1 MSEVTSSPE
10 GAATRSLKRDTL
22 KLRHAIVISVAVMS
36 PASIFFNT
44 IPQAGVVGA
53 AIPLCFVIAFVITL
67 FVANQYSEFSRV
79 IPSSGSSY
87 TFVTAG
93 LGPRL
98 GYLTAWCGLIAVVL
112 GIPYTF
118 TLLGANLETLVVR
131 WFGVDLNWSF
141 WYVLALGIAFALCY
155 WGIRQSTNVDLIFM
169 VFEVGVGV
177 ILAVI
182 VLFHVGQQG
191 GLTLKPFTP
200 GVIPAGGSLPVGVI
214 LAVLTFIGFEAAAAL
229 GEETSNPHRSI
240 PLAVFGS
247 MILVG
252 LFYILVAYAG
262 TVGYGINKM
271 ATGFANDAAPYDTIS
286 RQFSGPLLVLLVDI
300 AGVASYFS
308 ASLAIINSGARVTY
322 KVAHDGLLP
331 RWVAWLHPLRLNPV
345 TAIIAICTI
354 GLVSGLLLGFTMT
367 PLVAFGFLGTL
378 DALFVM
384 IVYALVCIASIVF
397 FLRKRRAQFNVLRH
411 LVSPVI
417 GTIMIGVVF
426 VFLLIAPAS
435 PPLNVIPFVVL
446 AWVVLGIVM
455 LYVLRM
461 RLALVDGASL
471 GGKGD
476 NSSE

>member
-1 MSEVTSSPE
+1 MSEVTSSPA
-10 GAATRSLKRDTL
+10 AATDRTLKRDTL

-44 IPQAGVVGA
+44 IPQASVVGA

-67 FVANQYSEFSRV
+67 FVANQYSEFSRE

-93 LGPRL
+93 LGPHL
-98 GYLTAWCGLIAVVL
+98 GYLTAWCGLIAVAL

-118 TLLGANLETLVVR
+118 TLLGANLEALIVR
-131 WFGVDLNWSF
+131 WFGLDLNWSF
-141 WYVLALGIAFALCY
+141 WYVLTLGIAFALCY
-155 WGIRQSTNVDLIFM
+155 WGIKQSTNVDLAFM
-169 VFEVGVGV
+169 VFEVGVGI

-191 GLTLKPFTP
+191 GLTLKPFTF
-200 GVIPAGGSLPVGVI
+200 GAIPAGGSLPVGVI
-214 LAVLTFIGFEAAAAL
+214 LAILTFIGFEAAAAL
-229 GEETSNPHRSI
+229 GEETRNPHRSI

-252 LFYILVAYAG
+252 LFYVLVAYAG
-262 TVGYGINKM
+262 TVGYGIDKM
-271 ATGFANDAAPYDTIS
+271 VTGFANDAAPYDTIS
-286 RQFSGPLLVLLVDI
+286 RHFSGPLLVLLVDI

-322 KVAHDGLLP
+322 KVGRDGLLP
-331 RWVAWLHPLRLNPV
+331 GWIAWLHPLRLTPIA
-345 TAIIAICTI
+345 AIITLCSI
-354 GLVSGLLLGFTMT
+354 GLISGLILGFTMT

-397 FLRKRRAQFNVLRH
+397 FLRKRRAQFNILRH
-411 LVSPVI
+411 LISPVI
-417 GTIMIGVVF
+417 GTIMIAVVF
-426 VFLLIAPAS
+426 VFLLIAPAP
-435 PPLNVIPFVVL
+435 PPLNAIPFVVL
-446 AWVVLGIVM
+446 AWIVLGIVM
-455 LYVLRM
+455 LYVLRR
-461 RLALVDGASL
+461 RLAVVDTVSLAS
-471 GGKGD
+471 KEE
-476 NSSE
+476 SAS

>member
-1 MSEVTSSPE
+1 MSKGVSSSNAGTTP
-10 GAATRSLKRDTL
+10 TLKRDTL
-22 KLRHAIVISVAVMS
+22 KLRHAIVVSVAVMS

-53 AIPLCFVIAFVITL
+53 AIPLCFVIGFIITL

-79 IPSSGSSY
+79 LPSSGSSY

-93 LGPRL
+93 LGPYM
-98 GYLTAWCGLIAVVL
+98 GYLTAWCGLVAIAL

-141 WYVLALGIAFALCY
+141 WYVLALGLAFALCY
-155 WGIRQSTNVDLIFM
+155 WGIKQSINVDLTFM
-169 VFEVGVGV
+169 VFEVGVGL
-177 ILAVI
+177 ILAAI

-191 GLTLKPFTP
+191 GLTLKPFTL
-200 GVIPAGGSLPVGVI
+200 GAVPANGSLPIGVI
-214 LAVLTFIGFEAAAAL
+214 LAILTFIGFEASASL
-229 GEETSNPHRSI
+229 GEETSNPHRNI

-252 LFYILVAYAG
+252 LFYVLVAYAG

-271 ATGFANDAAPYDTIS
+271 VTGFANDAAPYDTIS

-308 ASLAIINSGARVTY
+308 AALAIINSGSRIVY
-322 KVAHDGLLP
+322 KVGDDGLLP
-331 RWVAWLHPLRLNPV
+331 RWIAWLHPLRLTPV
-345 TAIIAICTI
+345 AAISVLCGIGLAI
-354 GLVSGLLLGFTMT
+354 GLVLGFTMT

-384 IVYALVCIASIVF
+384 IVYVLVCVASIVY
-397 FLRKRRAQFNVLRH
+397 FLRKRRDQFNVFRH
-411 LVSPVI
+411 IISPII
-417 GTIMIGVVF
+417 GTIMIGAVF
-426 VFLLIAPAS
+426 VALLLAPAS
-435 PPLNVIPFVVL
+435 PPLNVIPFVVI
-446 AWVVLGIVM
+446 AWVLLGLIM
-455 LYVLRM
+455 LFLLRKQ
-461 RLALVDGASL
+461 LAEVDPTSSVVSEKAS
-471 GGKGD
+471 
-476 NSSE
+476 